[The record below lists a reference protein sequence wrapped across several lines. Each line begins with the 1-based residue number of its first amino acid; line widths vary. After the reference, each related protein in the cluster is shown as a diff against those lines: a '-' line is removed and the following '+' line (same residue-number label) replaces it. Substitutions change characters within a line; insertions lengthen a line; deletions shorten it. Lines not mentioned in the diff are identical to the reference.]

1 MPRPESGTDVYVYNA
16 LDKVVPFFCK
26 YNIHPNVITIG
37 SLLSNKILFEAL
49 KNIPK
54 NKTLI
59 CALMLSHGILDCLDG
74 EVARGCKKYS
84 ELGSMLDFVNDHIFS
99 AICFC
104 ALINKYSKLK
114 YNIKNISLIFFF
126 LYYINVFIGKVNPYN
141 HTMNHIN
148 EDSSL
153 FNQFG
158 KTVHDNSVLAIM
170 LGFYIIVK

>member
-74 EVARGCKKYS
+74 EVARGCK
-84 ELGSMLDFVNDHIFS
+84 N
-99 AICFC
+99 
-104 ALINKYSKLK
+104 YSKLGSRLDYFNDQLFMSIILVLLISKKCKIK
-114 YNIKNISLIFFF
+114 YTVQNIVIMIGMLSTFHVVFSGFNID
-126 LYYINVFIGKVNPYN
+126 N
-141 HTMNHIN
+141 HSMESPLAN
-148 EDSSL
+148 
-153 FNQFG
+153 FM
-158 KTVHDNSVLAIM
+158 HDNSVLLICIV
-170 LGFYIIVK
+170 FCIIVNLK